1 MGAVEHREP
10 LNGQLKVCFM
20 FQFCSFQMC
29 VVWQAESNST
39 LSSSS
44 YNLIIHGKE
53 LIQSQ

>member
-10 LNGQLKVCFM
+10 LNGQLKVGFM